1 MRVRF
6 VQSGGFAG
14 TIRHCTLDT
23 ETMSAEDARKL
34 EDLVRQAQLTE
45 PAEARSRSARDL
57 EEYQVSVEDAAGKA
71 TIVRD
76 QSTLQPEAKALVA
89 YLKKCAK
96 PGLPRE
102 QGNREKGK

>member
-1 MRVRF
+1 MRIRF

-23 ETMSAEDARKL
+23 ATMSPDEARVL
-34 EDLVRQAQLTE
+34 EDLVQKAALTRSS
-45 PAEARSRSARDL
+45 EARSSSARDL
-57 EEYQVSVEDAAGKA
+57 EEYEVSIEGVSGQA

-76 QSTLQPEAKALVA
+76 QSTLPPEAKALVA

-96 PGLPRE
+96 PGLP
-102 QGNREKGK
+102 Q